1 MHLYKNTLIVLLPN
15 IENTYII
22 AINTKININ

>member
-1 MHLYKNTLIVLLPN
+1 MKGASQKIYKFYL

-22 AINTKININ
+22 AIKFISNEH